1 MHIATRLTLFTLST
15 FLIAGCSQSDEE
27 LALLREQNTA
37 LTARLE
43 RLETSLNTLTQSI
56 KAAPPAP
63 PTAALPVSPPDA
75 TALLAQIENLID
87 ARVEAIL
94 TAKVGVI
101 VQDTVAQTVG
111 TPADINAVVGEVIE
125 EELAAA
131 EKRREEARTLEREK
145 RREEWAERRRQ
156 RDVERLEELAT
167 ELSLNDWQKQRVS
180 DVETAT
186 RDQIRAKM
194 TEMREAGNFD
204 MQAFRE
210 VATSLRETN
219 NTAVAEILT
228 ADQLKTYQERQE
240 SEFGFMFRGGRR
252 GR

>member
-1 MHIATRLTLFTLST
+1 MHLAPRLTLLALLT
-15 FLIAGCSQSDEE
+15 FLLAGCSQSDEE
-27 LALLREQNTA
+27 LALLREQNAA

-43 RLETSLNTLTQSI
+43 RLETSLNTLTLSI
-56 KAAPPAP
+56 KTAPPAP
-63 PTAALPVSPPDA
+63 PTAARPVSPPDA
-75 TALLAQIENLID
+75 GDLLAKIEKLID
-87 ARVEAIL
+87 ARVDAIL
-94 TAKVGVI
+94 TSKMEVI

-131 EKRREEARTLEREK
+131 DKRREEARSLEREK
-145 RREEWAERRRQ
+145 RREEWTERRRQ
-156 RDVERLEELAT
+156 RDAERLEELAT
-167 ELSLNDWQKQRVS
+167 DLSLNDWQKQRVS
-180 DVETAT
+180 EVETAT

-194 TEMREAGNFD
+194 TEMREAGSFD
-204 MQAFRE
+204 MQAFRD

-240 SEFGFMFRGGRR
+240 NEFGYMFRGGRR
-252 GR
+252 ER

>member
-1 MHIATRLTLFTLST
+1 MQTPIRLIVLTLSALALF
-15 FLIAGCSQSDEE
+15 GCSQSDEE
-27 LALLREQNTA
+27 LALLHEQNIA

-43 RLETSLNTLTQSI
+43 RLETSLNTLTLSI

-63 PTAALPVSPPDA
+63 PTAARPVSPPDA
-75 TALLAQIENLID
+75 DDLLAKIEKLID
-87 ARVEAIL
+87 ARVDAIL
-94 TAKVGVI
+94 TSKMEVI

-131 EKRREEARTLEREK
+131 DKRREEARSLEREK
-145 RREEWAERRRQ
+145 RREEWTERRRK
-156 RDVERLEELAT
+156 RDAERLEELAT
-167 ELSLNDWQKQRVS
+167 DLSLNDWQKERVGE
-180 DVETAT
+180 VETAT

-194 TEMREAGNFD
+194 TEMREAGSFD
-204 MQAFRE
+204 MQAFRD

-228 ADQLKTYQERQE
+228 AEQLKTYQERQE
-240 SEFGFMFRGGRR
+240 NEFGYMFRGGGR

>member
-1 MHIATRLTLFTLST
+1 MHLAPRLTLLALLT
-15 FLIAGCSQSDEE
+15 FLLAGCSQSDEE
-27 LALLREQNTA
+27 LALLREQNAA

-43 RLETSLNTLTQSI
+43 RLETSLNTLTLSI

-63 PTAALPVSPPDA
+63 PTAARPVSPPDA
-75 TALLAQIENLID
+75 GDLLAKIEKLID
-87 ARVEAIL
+87 ARVDAIL
-94 TAKVGVI
+94 TSKMEVI

-131 EKRREEARTLEREK
+131 DKRREEARSLERDK

-156 RDVERLEELAT
+156 RDAERLEELAT
-167 ELSLNDWQKQRVS
+167 DLSLNDWQKQRVS
-180 DVETAT
+180 EVETAT

-194 TEMREAGNFD
+194 TEMREAGSFD
-204 MQAFRE
+204 MQAFRD

-240 SEFGFMFRGGRR
+240 NEFGYMFRGGRR

>member
-1 MHIATRLTLFTLST
+1 MHAAPRLTLLALST
-15 FLIAGCSQSDEE
+15 FILAGCSQSDEE
-27 LALLREQNTA
+27 LALLREQNAA

-43 RLETSLNTLTQSI
+43 RLEAGLSALTQSI
-56 KAAPPAP
+56 KATVPAAPSARPEGA
-63 PTAALPVSPPDA
+63 PDA
-75 TALLAQIENLID
+75 TALLERIEKLID
-87 ARVEAIL
+87 ARVDAIL
-94 TAKVGVI
+94 TSKMEVI

-111 TPADINAVVGEVIE
+111 TPADIDAVVGEVIE

-131 EKRREEARTLEREK
+131 EKRREEARELEREK
-145 RREEWAERRRQ
+145 RREEWAERRRE
-156 RDVERLEELAT
+156 RDAQRLEELAT

-180 DVETAT
+180 EVETAT
-186 RDQIRAKM
+186 RDQVRAKM

-204 MQAFRE
+204 MQAFRD

-228 ADQLKTYQERQE
+228 ADQLQAYKERQE
-240 SEFGFMFRGGRR
+240 SEFGFMFRGGGR